1 MRKSLAIQVSWLTL
15 ANRDTSAGWTISA
28 LKIPGNYS
36 ASDSKQIKNLWIL
49 YFISSPVWAL

>member
-49 YFISSPVWAL
+49 